1 MWHHP
6 TIWLALTIFPPW
18 SKQAVFTILPL
29 NEGAFYCKY
38 WLGKWSLDLT
48 LSRLGPT
55 NQFECIQKK
64 HTKFP
69 GKWRPS
75 KLPLGSMILLT
86 NHHSGD
92 IATNLRKEFPLYRII
107 SHYITILVLA
117 LPGSSDRCLLPPTAT
132 RWMRAMQNLHRSNL
146 EGPGHG
152 AAGSPSNQVFYVYK
166 SNYCINKWIYIY
178 YNIYIYYII
187 YIYYNIYIYNS
198 II

>member
-1 MWHHP
+1 
-6 TIWLALTIFPPW
+6 
-18 SKQAVFTILPL
+18 
-29 NEGAFYCKY
+29 
-38 WLGKWSLDLT
+38 
-48 LSRLGPT
+48 
-55 NQFECIQKK
+55 
-64 HTKFP
+64 
-69 GKWRPS
+69 
-75 KLPLGSMILLT
+75 MILLT

-178 YNIYIYYII
+178 ILI
-187 YIYYNIYIYNS
+187 YIYYNIYIYIIIIIYIYIIKYIYIYTYIYTSVMDCSGSKFKPQGTADVLAYDNCYS
-198 II
+198 ISHLIVGYYCVAQFWPIPIYKHSIYIYITVYVCVCMCVYSTLW

>member
-1 MWHHP
+1 M
-6 TIWLALTIFPPW
+6 F
-18 SKQAVFTILPL
+18 SILPL

-38 WLGKWSLDLT
+38 WLGKWCLWTWRCQAWVPVTSL
-48 LSRLGPT
+48 SVCKR
-55 NQFECIQKK
+55 K

-69 GKWRPS
+69 GKWRPG

-107 SHYITILVLA
+107 SHCITILVLA

-152 AAGSPSNQVFYVYK
+152 AAGSQVIKYCMYIKVITVY
-166 SNYCINKWIYIY
+166 IYIL
-178 YNIYIYYII
+178 
-187 YIYYNIYIYNS
+187 
-198 II
+198 